1 MLIVS
6 KTILNL
12 LTGRFA
18 DSITIWPI
26 IFIRSSHQLKYHTL
40 INHERIHLRQQIEL
54 LIIFFYL
61 WYFIEYLM
69 NRIKSNDH
77 FTAYRNI
84 RFEKEA
90 YDKESDLGYLKKR
103 KYFAFLQY

>member
-1 MLIVS
+1 
-6 KTILNL
+6 
-12 LTGRFA
+12 
-18 DSITIWPI
+18 
-26 IFIRSSHQLKYHTL
+26 
-40 INHERIHLRQQIEL
+40 
-54 LIIFFYL
+54 
-61 WYFIEYLM
+61 M